1 MKLSSK
7 ILSAL
12 AACVICGVMC
22 GVTAFAES
30 DEPGQVEP
38 ERVTTADDGDNNV
51 LDGDFEELGQENPAE
66 VTAAPVQIEEAV
78 TTAATVVT
86 TPVITPTD
94 STPKT
99 GNGWVAGAALAAV
112 ASIGGAAY
120 FGYKKNK

>member
-1 MKLSSK
+1 MKLTGK
-7 ILSAL
+7 VLSAL
-12 AACVICGVMC
+12 AACAICSVMC
-22 GVTAFAES
+22 GVAVFAES

-38 ERVTTADDGDNNV
+38 ERVTTADGDNNV

-66 VTAAPVQIEEAV
+66 VTTAPVQEEAV
-78 TTAATVVT
+78 TTTATVIT

-112 ASIGGAAY
+112 ASIGGAAC